1 MSHQSPVFFPPIQLP
16 PIETLR
22 LTSPKPRGQKKRHG
36 FFYTEKK
43 NTSRSGGWL
52 VASFHAKIK
61 HRWKYSGNITD
72 IWSIHGAIAS
82 FSPYR
87 IGK

>member
-43 NTSRSGGWL
+43 TPPGVGDGWL
-52 VASFHAKIK
+52 PVSMRK
-61 HRWKYSGNITD
+61 
-72 IWSIHGAIAS
+72 
-82 FSPYR
+82 
-87 IGK
+87 